1 MLSWHHLRF
10 WAHDKRWK
18 MSEFRTAQG
27 NHWPSATWLLQNAAA
42 EGLMLDG
49 AALTPLL
56 DCQWLRSEIL
66 WLSFHMLASF
76 PIIDPFMVMILF
88 WCSHGAR
95 LQWMRR
101 SNIETDHV
109 SQEVF
114 SHAAGQVQFSDVF
127 QFTVWEVKKLEIS
140 RNPFCTSLVFP
151 CYSWLTL
158 WL

>member
-66 WLSFHMLASF
+66 CLSFHMLASF
-76 PIIDPFMVMILF
+76 PINWHQKPGDDSIL
-88 WCSHGAR
+88 CSHGAR
-95 LQWMRR
+95 HWAFEVAVDEKEQHWDGPREPR
-101 SNIETDHV
+101 SLL
-109 SQEVF
+109 SCSWPGAVF
-114 SHAAGQVQFSDVF
+114 PVF
-127 QFTVWEVKKLEIS
+127 RTLWEMSKLEIS
-140 RNPFCTSLVFP
+140 RNPFVL
-151 CYSWLTL
+151 L
-158 WL
+158 